1 VGKQITDSVY
11 LSLDQS
17 VSGDG
22 GTSATVQYDVTSNL
36 KIEADV
42 GGDKNTGVGFAWVK
56 KY

>member
-1 VGKQITDSVY
+1 MGKQLSDKVY
-11 LSLDQS
+11 LSVDQS

-22 GTSATVQYDVTSNL
+22 GTSATVQFDVTSSL